1 MARVTDQDVL
11 LGARALILHDLQV
24 RDYADAR
31 AVSILEDALTARRWW
46 VKEWPGGAE
55 FVSGQ
60 LAQDVQDQ
68 LLDVVGRWPLCKACD
83 AVEPHELHIEPELG
97 ADPQWV
103 CHRSGIVV
111 AGLGSL
117 T

>member
-1 MARVTDQDVL
+1 MTDRDVL
-11 LGARALILHDLQV
+11 LGARALILHDLEC
-24 RDYADAR
+24 RGYADAR
-31 AVSILEDALTARRWW
+31 VVSILEDAVVERRWW
-46 VKEWPGGAE
+46 VEEWPDGADY
-55 FVSGQ
+55 VSGQ

-68 LLDVVGRWPLCKACD
+68 LLDAVGRWPLCRACD

-97 ADPQWV
+97 PEPHWV

-111 AGLGSL
+111 AALGEL